1 MATDCVPGD
10 LSHQV
15 KLVRKKR
22 AVGLLYEGEVHRTT
36 SLSLDELALQAT
48 QVIAC

>member
-1 MATDCVPGD
+1 MATDCVPDD

-48 QVIAC
+48 QVIAS

>member
-1 MATDCVPGD
+1 MASDCVPDD

-48 QVIAC
+48 QVIAS